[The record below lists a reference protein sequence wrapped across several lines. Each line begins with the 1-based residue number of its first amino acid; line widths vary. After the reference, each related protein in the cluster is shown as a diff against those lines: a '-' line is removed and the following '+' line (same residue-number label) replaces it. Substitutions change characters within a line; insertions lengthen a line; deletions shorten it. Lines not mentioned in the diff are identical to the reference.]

1 MQALVINASGTL
13 FSPNSLGAEAK
24 SRFDGD
30 TVPEKHVIFDH
41 NTLPCQVKGL
51 FCTKKPASLDVVP
64 DSWTKNW
71 GSSVWDINGRE
82 QLKLES

>member
-30 TVPEKHVIFDH
+30 TVPEKYVIFDH

-51 FCTKKPASLDVVP
+51 FLQ
-64 DSWTKNW
+64 
-71 GSSVWDINGRE
+71 G
-82 QLKLES
+82 

>member
-24 SRFDGD
+24 SRFDED

-51 FCTKKPASLDVVP
+51 FLY
-64 DSWTKNW
+64 
-71 GSSVWDINGRE
+71 
-82 QLKLES
+82 

>member
-51 FCTKKPASLDVVP
+51 FL
-64 DSWTKNW
+64 
-71 GSSVWDINGRE
+71 GSSRKSVERGLDF
-82 QLKLES
+82 